1 MKRDIVEVYNHLF
14 DESLDKA
21 LYAKILDRH
30 YFKFSEFYHAIKDV
44 SIDSIN
50 SILYNRD
57 NDNCLELIVNLND
70 MDSISDFICSL
81 DNIKANEL
89 KVSFQQLEEPTS
101 FNILIKSEVEEV
113 RIYGH
118 RFNSIV

>member
-1 MKRDIVEVYNHLF
+1 MKRDIIEVYNHLF

-21 LYAKILDRH
+21 LYTKILDKH
-30 YFKFSEFYHAIKDV
+30 YFKISEFYHAIKN
-44 SIDSIN
+44 IGMESIN

-57 NDNCLELIVNLND
+57 NEKCLELTVNLNNID
-70 MDSISDFICSL
+70 IVENFIKSL
-81 DNIKANEL
+81 DNMAKEL
-89 KVSFQQLEEPTS
+89 NVSFKQLDDLTS

-118 RFNSIV
+118 RFNSII

>member
-1 MKRDIVEVYNHLF
+1 MKRDIIEVYNHLF

-21 LYAKILDRH
+21 LYTKILDKH
-30 YFKFSEFYHAIKDV
+30 YFKISEFYHAIKN
-44 SIDSIN
+44 IGMESIN

-57 NDNCLELIVNLND
+57 NEKCLELTVNLNNID
-70 MDSISDFICSL
+70 IVENFIKSL
-81 DNIKANEL
+81 DNMAKEL
-89 KVSFQQLEEPTS
+89 NVSFKQLDDPTS

-118 RFNSIV
+118 RFNSII